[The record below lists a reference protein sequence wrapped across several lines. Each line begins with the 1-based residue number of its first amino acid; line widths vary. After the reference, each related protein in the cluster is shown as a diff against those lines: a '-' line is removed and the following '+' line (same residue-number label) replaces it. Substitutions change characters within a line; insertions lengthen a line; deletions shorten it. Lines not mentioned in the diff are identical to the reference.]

1 MLKTT
6 KLMENRELIYDM
18 AKRLDMVIEV
28 TKEGKYMGK
37 YRFINNKLH
46 KLNETG
52 NINNQEVRNMQNTK
66 DNK

>member
-1 MLKTT
+1 
-6 KLMENRELIYDM
+6 MENRELIYDM

-66 DNK
+66 NNK

>member
-1 MLKTT
+1 
-6 KLMENRELIYDM
+6 MENRELIYDM

-28 TKEGKYMGK
+28 TKEGKYIGK